1 MDQVD
6 GPELVKSIVTSGRSI
21 WSYLQSI
28 QIFLAIL
35 VIAKNKVKENIK
47 AIDGSHLHLDAFL
60 SSCHD
65 FKIKLNIFCILKK
78 REFSVPLIK
87 IK

>member
-1 MDQVD
+1 
-6 GPELVKSIVTSGRSI
+6 
-21 WSYLQSI
+21 
-28 QIFLAIL
+28 

-47 AIDGSHLHLDAFL
+47 AIDGSHLHLNAFL

-65 FKIKLNIFCILKK
+65 FKINLLIKLNIFWILKK
-78 REFSVPLIK
+78 REFPEPLTK